1 MESVRSLIDIPKSV
15 YEDFIN
21 NSYTRNDMIAI
32 HNSIMHAQKV
42 DVISIDN
49 KVFLESLTKR
59 CNELVASGELPIEYM
74 EDWFKK
80 ELGLPCS
87 RSEIFNEIRRK
98 LDGE

>member
-1 MESVRSLIDIPKSV
+1 MADVMESVRLLIDIPKSV

-21 NSYTRNDMIAI
+21 NCYTRNDMIAI
-32 HNSIMHAQKV
+32 HNSIMHAQAE
-42 DVISIDN
+42 N
-49 KVFLESLTKR
+49 KVFLETLSKR

-87 RSEIFNEIRRK
+87 RSEIFEEIRRK
-98 LDGE
+98 LDENN